1 MSLATRSFATVSLA
15 TIVLRDK
22 FYEKLKHKKP
32 RIIIQ
37 IRDLRCLLGL
47 VFSFLGGGEEQIE
60 LLQNMYICPDQFF
73 LSRPVANILR
83 SKIWEVGSWEKLR
96 GGVLVWIIG
105 KQTGN
110 KRRSGLGL
118 SRQTFKSVFYCEQLP
133 VEKCSPDD
141 IKKSYSLVMFRMSMS
156 LYAQL
161 DIRHGAIV

>member
-1 MSLATRSFATVSLA
+1 MTVIVTQHCKICRPSQKATVTIYTLQLGYSSLM
-15 TIVLRDK
+15 T
-22 FYEKLKHKKP
+22 
-32 RIIIQ
+32 
-37 IRDLRCLLGL
+37 LG
-47 VFSFLGGGEEQIE
+47 VQSNFFFSWGWGGTNRASAKYVYLSWSI
-60 LLQNMYICPDQFF
+60 FF

-141 IKKSYSLVMFRMSMS
+141 TKKN
-156 LYAQL
+156 
-161 DIRHGAIV
+161 HIVLWCFACRCHYMPSWILGMVQ